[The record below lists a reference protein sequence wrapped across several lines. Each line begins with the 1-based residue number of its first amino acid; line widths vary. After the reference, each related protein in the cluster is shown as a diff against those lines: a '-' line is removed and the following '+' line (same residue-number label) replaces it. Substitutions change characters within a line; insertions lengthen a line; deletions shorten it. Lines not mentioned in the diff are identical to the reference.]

1 MRFPSEIAFGALH
14 LAKYAQ
20 ENDMSDPK
28 SLAMYLPKATY
39 DAAQGLAPHG
49 RRLQEDGTTSMRG
62 SVSIPLTQGEN
73 SDLLSVFENPY
84 FDKIKKCGFNFE
96 EMGTSI
102 MSQAMF
108 PSTFS
113 EEESMQN
120 LYNAMGNDVNQPS
133 CTQEQLLTVA
143 KAFQDFMSCT
153 NLNSFITKVALME
166 NELEKIENEIDS
178 KCSPVTE
185 SLLSLGTGKMLS
197 GMNDDEE
204 EDEEDEI
211 GLGMPSMEEINDCMG
226 SIFGPR
232 NVIGNFV
239 RKFYL
244 HPQLYCDCT
253 KKHAALVPDCTVEEE
268 GMTISLS
275 TVKTSACVVGVGC
288 EEYKEHCK
296 VENTVLDSC
305 LPELE
310 ADDFDCTEV
319 MKTCAAQGSVFSI
332 VPPIIATTIPDICA
346 NDVTKDVTK
355 RYNVFQERCKGK
367 KDYFTNEFDEEIEK
381 VAVLEAPA
389 LSTSSKS
396 SYASKEP
403 SSEEKDESSSSS
415 HKFGLT
421 AAFVLVAGTAFVV
434 IKKKY
439 YDSEDH
445 FTPLSTGGFE
455 YETAA

>member
-14 LAKYAQ
+14 LAKYAK

-28 SLAMYLPKATY
+28 SLAMYFPKATY
-39 DAAQGLAPHG
+39 DAAQALAPHS

-96 EMGTSI
+96 EMGTTT

-120 LYNAMGNDVNQPS
+120 LYNAFGNDVNQPS
-133 CTQEQLLTVA
+133 CTQEQLLTAV
-143 KAFQDFMSCT
+143 KATQNFMSCT
-153 NLNSFITKVALME
+153 NLNSFVTKVALME
-166 NELEKIENEIDS
+166 NDFEKIENEIDS

-185 SLLSLGTGKMLS
+185 NLLSLGMGKMLS

-204 EDEEDEI
+204 DEENPDT
-211 GLGMPSMEEINDCMG
+211 PSMEEMNDCMG

-239 RKFYL
+239 RKLYL
-244 HPQLYCDCT
+244 HPQLFCDCT
-253 KKHAALVPDCTVEEE
+253 KKYASLVPDCTVEEE

-275 TVKTSACVVGVGC
+275 MVKNSACVVGVGC
-288 EEYKEHCK
+288 EEYKEHCR
-296 VENTVLDSC
+296 VENAVLDSC

-332 VPPIIATTIPDICA
+332 VPPIIATTIPDICT

-367 KDYFTNEFDEEIEK
+367 KDYFTNEFDEKIEEET
-381 VAVLEAPA
+381 VLGAPA

-396 SYASKEP
+396 SYAFKAP

-421 AAFVLVAGTAFVV
+421 AAFVLVVGTAFVV